1 MNNLDE
7 IEELLSYNRIQK
19 CNAINIL
26 NDYRKW
32 FELAKEVF
40 EKDAYV
46 VKQKEFRKIVLCGM
60 GGSAAACDAVR
71 DCFKELDIVV
81 IKDYHLPSWVQ
92 KNDLVIAVSYS
103 GNTEETLSCY
113 MDAFKKGLPLIT
125 VSSGGLLENVSKRDN
140 VPHNGVIA
148 GLAPRA
154 AFPQLFYTLI
164 HILYKVD
171 VIGKN
176 VFDDAKSS
184 INHFAYYS
192 KKIFPETDLK
202 ENVSK
207 QIAAFIYKS
216 FPTIYGSND
225 IKCVVE
231 RFERMVSENGKW
243 HAMSDIIPELCHNE
257 IVSYELYCPQ
267 IKIIMLRTKNE
278 SKEISKRFEI
288 VKDIIKNLGHDMMEL
303 KPECEKIIDTIVA
316 YFYFLDVSTIYLA
329 VMNGADPSK
338 TASIEYL
345 KKRLEDELN
354 YLEMLGLDFVQGK

>member
-7 IEELLSYNRIQK
+7 VEKLLSNERIQK
-19 CNAINIL
+19 FNAINIL

-32 FELAKEVF
+32 YELAKEVF
-40 EKDAYV
+40 EKETYV
-46 VKQKEFRKIVLCGM
+46 VKGKEFRKIILCGM
-60 GGSAAACDAVR
+60 GGSAAACDALR

-81 IKDYHLPSWVQ
+81 VKDYHLPLWVQ

-113 MDAFKKGLPLIT
+113 VEAYKKGSPLIT
-125 VSSGGLLENVSKRDN
+125 VSSGGLLEKVSKRNN
-140 VPHNGVIA
+140 VPHNSVA
-148 GLAPRA
+148 SGLAPRA
-154 AFPQLFYTLI
+154 AFPQLFYTLVKI
-164 HILYKVD
+164 IYRID
-171 VIGKN
+171 SIGKKA
-176 VFDDAKSS
+176 FDEAKNS
-184 INHFAYYS
+184 INQFYEYS

-207 QIAAFIYKS
+207 QVAAFIYKS

-231 RFERMVSENGKW
+231 RFERMVSENGKG

-257 IVSYELYCPQ
+257 IVSYELYYPQ
-267 IKIIMLRTKNE
+267 TKIIMLRTKNE

-288 VKDIIKNLGHDMMEL
+288 VKDLIKSSGHELMEL
-303 KPECEKIIDTIVA
+303 KPECEKIIEIIVS
-316 YFYFLDVSTIYLA
+316 YYYFLDVSTIYLA
-329 VMNGADPSK
+329 VMNGVDPSK

-345 KKRLEDELN
+345 KKRLEEELK
-354 YLEMLGLDFVQGK
+354 YTKMLELE

>member
-7 IEELLSYNRIQK
+7 VEKLLSNELIQK
-19 CNAINIL
+19 FNAINIL

-32 FELAKEVF
+32 YELAKEVF
-40 EKDAYV
+40 EKEIHV
-46 VKQKEFRKIVLCGM
+46 IKGREFRKIILCGM
-60 GGSAAACDAVR
+60 GGSAAACDAIR
-71 DCFKELDIVV
+71 DCFKELDIVIV
-81 IKDYHLPSWVQ
+81 KDYHLPSWVQ

-113 MDAFKKGLPLIT
+113 IEAYKKGLPLVT
-125 VSSGGLLENVSKRDN
+125 VSSGGLLEKVAKRNN
-140 VPHNGVIA
+140 VPHNSVLA

-154 AFPQLFYTLI
+154 AFPQLFYTLVNI
-164 HILYKVD
+164 FYK
-171 VIGKN
+171 I
-176 VFDDAKSS
+176 DAIEKKAFYEARNS
-184 INHFAYYS
+184 INQFSNYS
-192 KKIFPETDLK
+192 KKIFPETDIR

-216 FPTIYGSND
+216 FPTIYGSNE

-243 HAMSDIIPELCHNE
+243 HAMSDTIPELCHNE

-267 IKIIMLRTKNE
+267 TKIIMLRTKSE
-278 SKEISKRFEI
+278 SKEIFKRFEI
-288 VKDIIKNLGHDMMEL
+288 VKDIIRSSGHELMEL
-303 KPECEKIIDTIVA
+303 KPECDKIIEAIVA

-329 VMNGADPSK
+329 VMNRVDPSK

-345 KKRLEDELN
+345 KRRLGEELN
-354 YLEMLGLDFVQGK
+354 YTKILGLESE